1 MNFSY
6 ERVSTIKQD
15 EKRQELCLDSYKI
28 DKKYID
34 KTSGSR
40 GLCCNG
46 TKTAIDFTVY
56 TI

>member
-6 ERVSTIKQD
+6 ERVSIIKQD